1 MKIIQV
7 EINNESAFALLKE
20 LEELKVLRIV
30 KENVL
35 EKKAKISEKYRN
47 VFSKEDAKDFDIHSQ
62 TMRSNLYK
70 SK

>member
-20 LEELKVLRIV
+20 LEELKVLRNFQRNI
-30 KENVL
+30 L

>member
-62 TMRSNLYK
+62 TMRSN
-70 SK
+70 

>member
-1 MKIIQV
+1 
-7 EINNESAFALLKE
+7 
-20 LEELKVLRIV
+20 LRIV
-30 KENVL
+30 KKNVL

>member
-35 EKKAKISEKYRN
+35 EKKLKSQKNTEMFFLKKMQKILI
-47 VFSKEDAKDFDIHSQ
+47 FIHKQ
-62 TMRSNLYK
+62 
-70 SK
+70 

>member
-1 MKIIQV
+1 
-7 EINNESAFALLKE
+7 
-20 LEELKVLRIV
+20 LRNFQRNI
-30 KENVL
+30 L

-70 SK
+70 PK